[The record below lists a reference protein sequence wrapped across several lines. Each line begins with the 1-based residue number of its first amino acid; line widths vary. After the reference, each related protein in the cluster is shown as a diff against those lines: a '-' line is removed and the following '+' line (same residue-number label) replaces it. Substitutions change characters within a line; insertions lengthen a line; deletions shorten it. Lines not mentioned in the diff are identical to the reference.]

1 MRDNTETTVKI
12 ELIIILYF
20 YITFTTN
27 LTDNKMLLRSG
38 TIIVRDTG
46 NVTVRTKKTLIKRRY
61 QRFRN
66 MCQDFIGEL
75 NDASCNLETIHILYR
90 FYQYI
95 HEEIDQIVTYITL
108 QPLLS
113 NFINSIINHIP
124 RHIQDA
130 IRSEKND
137 DIGIAWTELT
147 GSTVIE
153 YARDLYEM
161 RLVLIEIAEM

>member
-1 MRDNTETTVKI
+1 MQ
-12 ELIIILYF
+12 
-20 YITFTTN
+20 
-27 LTDNKMLLRSG
+27 LRSG
-38 TIIVRDTG
+38 NIYRDNL
-46 NVTVRTKKTLIKRRY
+46 NVTPRRQKTLTQRRY
-61 QRFRN
+61 KGFRC

-75 NDASCNLETIHILYR
+75 NGSSCNVETIHILYR

-95 HEEIDQIVTYITL
+95 HEEIDQIVKYITL

-113 NFINSIINHIP
+113 NFINSIINNIP

-130 IRSEKND
+130 IHSEKND
-137 DIGIAWTELT
+137 DLGITWTELT

-161 RLVLIEIAEM
+161 RLVLIEIVEMSSSQL